1 MVVVATLKDGRI
13 IARTA
18 ITAIGRS
25 TAGEII
31 PADLTVTDLRKV
43 EYVLSVNLIK
53 ANDAGAAVT
62 PHGVKLTNNIVGL
75 TVYASAGCTISGEVL
90 SIGF

>member
-1 MVVVATLKDGRI
+1 MVVVATLKDGRV

-18 ITAIGRS
+18 IAAVGRS
-25 TAGEII
+25 AAGEII
-31 PADLTVTDLRKV
+31 PTDVQVTDLRKV
-43 EYVLSVNLIK
+43 EYVLAVNLTK

-90 SIGF
+90 TIGF